1 MFRLKKKKGKSTIKT
16 LKTCFT
22 GHRPKDLPWGYDDT
36 KESCILFKNAMAS
49 IIKKSIVNG
58 YTYFISG
65 MAIGIDMIAAEI
77 VLELKATYPDIILEC
92 ALPCLNQTAKWNDES
107 IMRYQN
113 ILSLADKVTTVSNAL
128 YFNGC
133 MAKRNKYMIDNSHR
147 VIAVYNGKKSGG
159 TYQTINMAK
168 KANKEVVI
176 VKP

>member
-1 MFRLKKKKGKSTIKT
+1 MSPLELIC
-16 LKTCFT
+16 CFT
-22 GHRPKDLPWGYDDT
+22 GHRPLQLPWKYNEHGIKYWIFKRKFKKVIISSIEEGY
-36 KESCILFKNAMAS
+36 KH
-49 IIKKSIVNG
+49 
-58 YTYFISG
+58 FISG
-65 MAIGIDMIAAEI
+65 MAIGVDMIAAEI

-113 ILSLADKVTTVSNAL
+113 ILSLADKVTIVSRTL

-133 MAKRNKYMIDNSHR
+133 MAKRNKYMIDNSNR
-147 VIAVYNGKKSGG
+147 IIAVYNGKKSGG

-168 KANKEVVI
+168 IANKEVVI

>member
-1 MFRLKKKKGKSTIKT
+1 MEDYVSTMELIC
-16 LKTCFT
+16 CFT
-22 GHRPKDLPWGYDDT
+22 GHRPTQLPWQYNESGIRYWAFKRRFRKAIISSIEEGY
-36 KESCILFKNAMAS
+36 KH
-49 IIKKSIVNG
+49 
-58 YTYFISG
+58 FISG
-65 MAIGIDMIAAEI
+65 MALGVDMIAAEI

-92 ALPCLNQTAKWNDES
+92 ALPCINQTAKWNDES

-113 ILSLADKVTTVSNAL
+113 ILSLADKVTTVSDTL

-133 MAKRNKYMIDNSHR
+133 MAKRNKYMIDHSNR

-168 KANKEVVI
+168 IANKEVVI